1 MLTPLAREVN
11 REPVADLR
19 EVAVDERR
27 AGSETTAI
35 LLNYACAGFPKAWR
49 ICNTLA
55 RCWAALGWQNEPA
68 TNAETL

>member
-35 LLNYACAGFPKAWR
+35 LLKYTRATGPEAWR

-55 RCWAALGWQNEPA
+55 R
-68 TNAETL
+68 